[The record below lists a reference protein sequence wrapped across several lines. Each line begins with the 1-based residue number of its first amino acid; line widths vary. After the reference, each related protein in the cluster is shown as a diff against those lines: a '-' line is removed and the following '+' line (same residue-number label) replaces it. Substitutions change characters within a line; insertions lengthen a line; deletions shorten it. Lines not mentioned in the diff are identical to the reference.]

1 MKHFKLVFQN
11 PHFMIVIDIFR
22 QGYDVIESCKRD
34 LKRDLYYCPPSL
46 YFEVWQMN
54 LSVVKKIT
62 LIIKVAR

>member
-1 MKHFKLVFQN
+1 MKHFKLVFLN

-22 QGYDVIESCKRD
+22 QGYDAIESF
-34 LKRDLYYCPPSL
+34 KRDLYYCPPSL
-46 YFEVWQMN
+46 YFEVWRMN